1 METFVKILVGYGIYC
16 LILVIIAMYLV
27 IRSFKVSSFRSRIFD
42 LTNKSHRTDIYSANR
57 ALIRSIEK
65 KIIGGPSYSR
75 MVFSFKPLRLK
86 YWFSDEEVSLIKTLE
101 QKLKD
106 ENEIKTNQT

>member
-16 LILVIIAMYLV
+16 LIFVIIAMYLV
-27 IRSFKVSSFRSRIFD
+27 IRIFKVASFRSRIFD
-42 LTNKSHRTDIYSANR
+42 LTNKALCTDIYSANR

-65 KIIGGPSYSR
+65 KIIGDQSHSR

-101 QKLKD
+101 QKLMGQND
-106 ENEIKTNQT
+106 GKTNQT